1 MIHSERVQGLAGR
14 VAERPL
20 LGTPGR
26 LAVFFWSLAMV
37 LFMPAERLFL
47 AAGVTLLCL
56 AVLYPASL
64 RRLFRLRWLVFSLLL
79 VLPILLW
86 SGGIETAA
94 GTPADTM
101 DRLALGLQMVLRMAV
116 IIVTVD
122 GLSTAVDIAE
132 VAGLLERFGLRGLG
146 FAVGVAINLLPA
158 LRRSGQAAWYSLRM
172 RGGLR
177 AQWRR
182 GLQLLLVTILMN
194 GLRQAENVA
203 LAAEARAFAPERAVA
218 LPVKRGGYDGYLA
231 TALILV
237 WLLVGWS
244 G

>member
-1 MIHSERVQGLAGR
+1 MIGSESVRGLATK
-14 VAERPL
+14 VAKRPF

-26 LAVFFWSLAMV
+26 LVVFFWSLAMV

-64 RRLFRLRWLVFSLLL
+64 RRLFRWRWLIFSLLL
-79 VLPILLW
+79 VLPILFW
-86 SGGIETAA
+86 SGET
-94 GTPADTM
+94 TSPDTM
-101 DRLALGLQMVLRMAV
+101 ERLALGLQMVLRMIVV
-116 IIVTVD
+116 IVSVD

-177 AQWRR
+177 AQWWR

-203 LAAEARAFAPERAVA
+203 LAAEARAFSPDRAVA
-218 LPVKRGGYDGYLA
+218 LPIRRSAYDGYLA
-231 TALILV
+231 VALLLV
-237 WLLVGWS
+237 WLLVGWA